1 METQTAKRSRR
12 PLTRMAMLLGLSTA
26 LAVGPVS
33 SALAQASQP
42 AAPAEPLPSFAPMVE
57 KVMPAV
63 VNISVVEKAGVAPVA
78 DEEDGPDDQPQ
89 ASPGGTPYDD
99 LLRHFFEQQQ
109 PGQQAPKPHGQ
120 MMALGSGFI
129 IDPAGYVVTNNHV
142 VGNASKVTV
151 VFQDGSEHK
160 AKIVGTDVK
169 TDLALLKIDAPKPL
183 PFVQW
188 GDSDHERVGDW
199 VMAVGNPFGLGG
211 TVTKGIVSARSRS
224 LDSSSYV
231 DYLQIDA
238 SVNRGNSGGPTFDL
252 GGQVIGINT
261 AIYSPNGGNV
271 GIAFD
276 IPSDTAKA
284 VIDQIKANGHVD
296 RGYLG
301 VQIQQVTP
309 DLAAALGI
317 DKDGPQ
323 GALVAAV
330 THDGPAAKAGIK
342 IGDVIE
348 QLNGKPVAKTRDL
361 PRLVAAT
368 AAGKTVHLAV
378 LRGGK
383 PIEID
388 ATVGHLDDT
397 KVASADGDGTD
408 PSGGAPKLGMA
419 LAELNPD
426 MRSRLHIG
434 SEAGCAVITHVK
446 PGSLADNVGLEGGDV
461 IERIN
466 GEHVDSP
473 ESANALF
480 ASAEKAPGK
489 PILLLIDRH
498 GSESFKALPQTNGEG

>member
-1 METQTAKRSRR
+1 
-12 PLTRMAMLLGLSTA
+12 MLLGVSTA

-33 SALAQASQP
+33 VALAQGTP
-42 AAPAEPLPSFAPMVE
+42 AAPTAEPLPSFAPVVE
-57 KVMPAV
+57 KIMPAV

-78 DEEDGPDDQPQ
+78 DEEDGPDDQQ
-89 ASPGGTPYDD
+89 SQEAPGGTPYDN
-99 LLRHFFEQQQ
+99 LLRHFFDQQH
-109 PGQQAPKPHGQ
+109 PGQQAPEHQGK

-129 IDPAGYVVTNNHV
+129 VDPSGYVVTNNHV
-142 VGNASKVTV
+142 VGNAEKVTV

-188 GDSDHERVGDW
+188 GDSDKERVGDW

-224 LDSSSYV
+224 IDNSSYV

-238 SVNRGNSGGPTFDL
+238 AVNRGNSGGPTFDL
-252 GGQVIGINT
+252 AGQVVGINT

-301 VQIQQVTP
+301 VEIQQVTP

-317 DKDGPQ
+317 AKDGPQ

-330 THDGPAAKAGIK
+330 THDGPAAKAGVK
-342 IGDVIE
+342 VGDVIR
-348 QLNGKPVAKTRDL
+348 QVDGKPIAKTRDL
-361 PRLVAAT
+361 PRIIAET
-368 AAGKTVHLAV
+368 AAGKSVHLSV
-378 LRGGK
+378 LREGK
-383 PIEID
+383 PVELD
-388 ATVGHLDDT
+388 ATIGHLDEA
-397 KVASADGDGTD
+397 KLASADGSDAQTD
-408 PSGGAPKLGMA
+408 DAALGMT
-419 LAELNPD
+419 LSPLNPS
-426 MRSRLHIG
+426 MRSRLHLAHDATG
-434 SEAGCAVITHVK
+434 AVITHVEN
-446 PGSLADNVGLEGGDV
+446 GSAADSIGLEGGDV
-461 IERIN
+461 IEKID
-466 GEHVDSP
+466 GQTVHGPDDAKS
-473 ESANALF
+473 LF
-480 ASAEKAPGK
+480 ATAEKTPSK
-489 PILLLIDRH
+489 PILLLVDRH
-498 GSESFKALPQTNGEG
+498 GAKSFIALPQTPDAG